1 MNRANLQPLST
12 ANELSAEFRL
22 ILTVSYHSPTKLA
35 WFMHCYVDVSGF
47 AQSFTLNWLMD
58 IFKSNDYPE
67 NFINDFFKL
76 SMIFFQSFLDSKHRI
91 QEKVITL
98 PKNLCFQPFLVF
110 DHYHCKL
117 ELSYENLSRV
127 VSIAANYR

>member
-1 MNRANLQPLST
+1 
-12 ANELSAEFRL
+12 
-22 ILTVSYHSPTKLA
+22 
-35 WFMHCYVDVSGF
+35 MHCYVDVSGF

-98 PKNLCFQPFLVF
+98 PRTFV
-110 DHYHCKL
+110 
-117 ELSYENLSRV
+117 LSHSLSLTII
-127 VSIAANYR
+127 IAN